1 MYLVYY
7 VAICYSSLT
16 ITIHQ
21 WKSSHSS
28 PDWWLDPAFH
38 HRRQAPSPVGRSAHA
53 QKKWQGWDLG
63 WIIVATAGVE
73 RQNEKLQPYHV
84 LSFGLSSRM
93 FFFFRPTILSTQ
105 KHIYTELLFTHF
117 TDWWFQP
124 IWTVVV
130 IWDHHPKWGRKF
142 STHVKHSKPPSKV
155 ILTYTSLIY
164 AHDIPFFALVTLPS

>member
-1 MYLVYY
+1 MVITIILG
-7 VAICYSSLT
+7 ILCCYSSLT

-63 WIIVATAGVE
+63 WIIVATAGLAKARNSNHITSYPLVY
-73 RQNEKLQPYHV
+73 LQ
-84 LSFGLSSRM
+84 GW
-93 FFFFRPTILSTQ
+93 FFFSPNHPLYTKKT
-105 KHIYTELLFTHF
+105 HIYTELLFTHF

-130 IWDHHPKWGRKF
+130 IWDHHPKWGR
-142 STHVKHSKPPSKV
+142 
-155 ILTYTSLIY
+155 
-164 AHDIPFFALVTLPS
+164 FF

>member
-1 MYLVYY
+1 MTGPCLPPQASGSIPSRAFGPRAEEMARMGPGVDHRSNSWSR
-7 VAICYSSLT
+7 APKRETPT
-16 ITIHQ
+16 I
-21 WKSSHSS
+21 
-28 PDWWLDPAFH
+28 
-38 HRRQAPSPVGRSAHA
+38 
-53 QKKWQGWDLG
+53 
-63 WIIVATAGVE
+63 
-73 RQNEKLQPYHV
+73 
-84 LSFGLSSRM
+84 SRPILWSI
-93 FFFFRPTILSTQ
+93 FKDVFFFRPTILSTQ